1 MMPFEAIPEDEE
13 PVSDEPDSVEVVYEV
28 TVHVSEDDP
37 IPEEHIL
44 QQAILKRFPECTY
57 VEVQRA

>member
-1 MMPFEAIPEDEE
+1 MSHEEE
-13 PVSDEPDSVEVVYEV
+13 PQSDESDSVEVVYEV
-28 TVHVSEDDP
+28 TVHVPEDEP

-44 QQAILKRFPECTY
+44 QQAIIKRFPECTY